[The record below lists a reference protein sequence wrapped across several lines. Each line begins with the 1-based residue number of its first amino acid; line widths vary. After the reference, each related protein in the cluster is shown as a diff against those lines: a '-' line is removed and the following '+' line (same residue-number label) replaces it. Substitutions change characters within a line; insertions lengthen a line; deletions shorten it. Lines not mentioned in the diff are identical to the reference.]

1 MSIRNKKNIIV
12 EKVMLDLNNTPILK
26 EDSILKE
33 ALDSMCK
40 YKLGIVCLTDK
51 KFKLKGIITDGD
63 LRRKL
68 LNSQKPL
75 SALMVE
81 DSIKLCIKK
90 PKTIK
95 PKTKISNAIKTMEK
109 AKIWDLPVIDKN
121 KKLLGML
128 HLHNIIKFLK

>member
-1 MSIRNKKNIIV
+1 M
-12 EKVMLDLNNTPILK
+12 
-26 EDSILKE
+26 
-33 ALDSMCK
+33 
-40 YKLGIVCLTDK
+40 
-51 KFKLKGIITDGD
+51 GIITDGD

-75 SALMVE
+75 SAFMVE
-81 DSIKLCIKK
+81 DSIKLSIKK

-95 PKTKISNAIKTMEK
+95 PKTKLLNAVKIMEK

-128 HLHNIIKFLK
+128 HLHNAIKFLK

>member
-1 MSIRNKKNIIV
+1 MSIKSKKNILV
-12 EKVMLDLNNTPILK
+12 EKAMLDLKNIPILN
-26 EDSILKE
+26 EESILKE

-40 YKLGIVCLTDK
+40 YKLGVVCITDK
-51 KFKLKGIITDGD
+51 NFKLKGIITDGD

-75 SALMVE
+75 SAFMVE
-81 DSIKLCIKK
+81 DSIKLSIKK

-95 PKTKISNAIKTMEK
+95 PKTKLLNAIKTMEK

-128 HLHNIIKFLK
+128 HLHNAIKFLK

>member
-1 MSIRNKKNIIV
+1 MSIKNKKNILV
-12 EKVMLDLNNTPILK
+12 EKAMLDLKSIPISN

-33 ALDSMCK
+33 ALDLMCK
-40 YKLGIVCLTDK
+40 YKLGVVCITDK
-51 KFKLKGIITDGD
+51 NFKLMGIITDGD

-95 PKTKISNAIKTMEK
+95 PKTKLLNAIKTMEK

-128 HLHNIIKFLK
+128 HLHNAIKFLK

>member
-1 MSIRNKKNIIV
+1 MFIKNKKNILV
-12 EKVMLDLNNTPILK
+12 EEVMLNLNNTPILR
-26 EDSILKE
+26 EDTILKE

-40 YKLGIVCLTDK
+40 HKLGIVCITDK

-81 DSIKLCIKK
+81 DSIRLCIKK
-90 PKTIK
+90 PKTIT
-95 PKTKISNAIKTMEK
+95 PKTKLLNAIKTMEK
-109 AKIWDLPVIDKN
+109 AKIWDLPVTDKN